1 MKRSGMKYF
10 TLFLL
15 AVGSAAIGASSDVG
29 QTIRSVELKDQ
40 PNADAASL
48 ATLPEKTHVEIL
60 KRQGAWLQ
68 VKAASGSGW
77 LRMLTIRG
85 EGGPDAKSSG
95 GGGLKALGSLV
106 TTGSS
111 GTAPV
116 ATGVRG
122 LSAEDL
128 ANAQE
133 NPAELAK
140 LQSMAADAA
149 QARSF
154 AGQAQLKVQTIA
166 YLAPVTGKDKKKG
179 DAK

>member
-1 MKRSGMKYF
+1 MKRRGIKRISLL
-10 TLFLL
+10 LFATATI
-15 AVGSAAIGASSDVG
+15 AVGAVSDVG
-29 QTIRSVELKDQ
+29 QTIRSVELKEQ
-40 PNADAASL
+40 PSADASAT

-60 KRQGAWLQ
+60 QRQGAWLQ

-77 LRMLTIRG
+77 VRMLAIRG
-85 EGGPDAKSSG
+85 EGGPAGKSSG

-122 LSAEDL
+122 LDETDL

-140 LQSMAADAA
+140 LQTMAADAA
-149 QARSF
+149 LARSF
-154 AGQAQLKVQTIA
+154 AQQANLKVQTIA
-166 YLAPVTGKDKKKG
+166 YFAAPSGKGKKG
-179 DAK
+179 EGK